1 MTQLTRTLGKTLAFA
16 VATAACLGAAAACG
30 DNQTVVPTIAAYD
43 GGVTPLSCVPNLDG
57 KIEAREATPA
67 IGIPATY
74 LVSPGERQVNVAG
87 SVDRDGRL
95 QWDFG
100 TSYADDRAAK
110 IAASAIAGKW
120 YASSFPPNAFVT
132 PFDAG
137 GSTEAVYIHDDTS
150 LRILGFASA
159 RPDPPEGKTLLVY
172 STPIDVLRYPL
183 TPGLAWTSKSEVRN
197 GTLRGL
203 PYAARD
209 SYDIKVD
216 GAGRVTLPDLVV
228 TQALR
233 VRTALTIE
241 PSAGQTT
248 TQRQVIFLFECLGE
262 VARATSKTG
271 ETNDDFTT
279 ASELRRLGLVR
290 Q

>member
-1 MTQLTRTLGKTLAFA
+1 MTTSTTTKLAI
-16 VATAACLGAAAACG
+16 AALALAGGALLFACG
-30 DNQTVVPTIAAYD
+30 DNQTVVPTTAAYD

-57 KIEAREATPA
+57 KIEAREAAPSL
-67 IGIPATY
+67 GVPATY
-74 LVSPGERQVNVAG
+74 LVSPDGRERPVDVKG
-87 SVDRDGRL
+87 VVDRDGRL
-95 QWDFG
+95 VWDFG

-110 IAASAIAGKW
+110 LSASAIAGKW

-132 PFDAG
+132 PFDAA
-137 GSTEAVYIHDDTS
+137 GSTEAVYVHDDAA
-150 LRILGFASA
+150 LRILGFAST

-172 STPIDVLRYPL
+172 STPIDVLRFPL
-183 TPGLAWTSKSEVRN
+183 TPGLAWTAKSDVRN
-197 GTLRGL
+197 ATFRGL

-209 SYDIKVD
+209 TYDIKVD
-216 GAGRVTLPDLVV
+216 GAGKVTLPDLVV

-233 VRTALTIE
+233 VRTSLTIE

-262 VARATSKTG
+262 VARATSKIG
-271 ETNDDFTT
+271 EGNDDFTT
-279 ASELRRLGLVR
+279 AAELRRLGLVR